1 MHNFRELIVWKKS
14 RALVKDVYALTAELP
29 SSEKF
34 NLSAQMQSS
43 AVSVSSNIAEGSGR
57 GFDIDFARFLDMAMG
72 SAHELESQLLVS
84 FDLGFLNQERMDQV
98 VQQLWEIERMIVGL
112 INKLRGSK

>member
-1 MHNFRELIVWKKS
+1 
-14 RALVKDVYALTAELP
+14 
-29 SSEKF
+29 
-34 NLSAQMQSS
+34 
-43 AVSVSSNIAEGSGR
+43 
-57 GFDIDFARFLDMAMG
+57 MAMG